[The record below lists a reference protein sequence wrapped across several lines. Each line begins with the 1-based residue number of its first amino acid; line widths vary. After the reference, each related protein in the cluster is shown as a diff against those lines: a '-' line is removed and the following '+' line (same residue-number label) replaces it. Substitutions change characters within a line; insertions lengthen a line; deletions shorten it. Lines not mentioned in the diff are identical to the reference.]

1 MGRWDEGS
9 MFSDEGSRNCSKCGN
24 IHDCKFYD
32 ELKKSLDLQLEKF
45 EFLMEKNEVM
55 VNWYASTIQKIEEEI
70 DKGFPS
76 DLNDK

>member
-1 MGRWDEGS
+1 MGRWD
-9 MFSDEGSRNCSKCGN
+9 DQTRNCKKCGN

-45 EFLMEKNEVM
+45 EFLMEKNRVL
-55 VNWYASTIQKIEEEI
+55 VNWYTSTIDKIDEEI

-76 DLNDK
+76 ELNDK